1 MCTAALN
8 YYRHYNTENN
18 LMFLGSAPCV
28 PNYFLVA
35 RVKTVHV
42 SYHMCNNVKH
52 AYVFM
57 SII

>member
-18 LMFLGSAPCV
+18 LMFLGNAPCV

-35 RVKTVHV
+35 HV
-42 SYHMCNNVKH
+42 
-52 AYVFM
+52 
-57 SII
+57 